1 MRKDIATYGG
11 LAIAIGLAL
20 FLSSGFIAETI
31 FSESIATIETE
42 SFTEALEM
50 LLDASEIANTMH
62 GLLRILSLIIIVAG
76 VVMFAIGGSLKE
88 PKKKSFKKS
97 KIEKKTYNRSPS
109 KKAKTASFFVTGWGR
124 KNRKPKKLKLKG
136 NKKYKKYKSWTSK
149 I

>member
-11 LAIAIGLAL
+11 LVIAIGLAL

-62 GLLRILSLIIIVAG
+62 GLLRILSLIMIVAG
-76 VVMFAIGGSLKE
+76 VVLFSIGGSLKE
-88 PKKKSFKKS
+88 PKKKSFKKG
-97 KIEKKTYNRSPS
+97 KTAKTKYARAPN

-124 KNRKPKKLKLKG
+124 KNRRPKKLKLKG
-136 NKKYKKYKSWTSK
+136 NKKFKKYTNWTK
-149 I
+149 TL